1 MSLVRYLQ
9 HFKLQHLLSL
19 SLFSLQTTWTASRWR
34 WVVCWRSCTAPVKS
48 SSRGSSRADYWQLKI
63 TSNVS
68 VCHRS
73 WTPAVSHFRHF
84 YAHINSTTIFLSYP
98 VFLSSELQA
107 AQISQCGRVANT
119 QDSSPGHQ
127 ELLAICSTL
136 SLPEA
141 AGQDAAGV
149 LSQVREA
156 VGTRPVSFEWPV
168 HEVYWHLVVRNHIAS
183 NAVLRNMTN
192 PWADSC
198 FIHVK
203 NMYVF
208 FFNFNFMPV
217 KWYTQC
223 L

>member
-1 MSLVRYLQ
+1 MSLYVIAPELPRFLI
-9 HFKLQHLLSL
+9 F
-19 SLFSLQTTWTASRWR
+19 AISR
-34 WVVCWRSCTAPVKS
+34 P
-48 SSRGSSRADYWQLKI
+48 I
-63 TSNVS
+63 
-68 VCHRS
+68 
-73 WTPAVSHFRHF
+73 
-84 YAHINSTTIFLSYP
+84 STLTFLSYP

-119 QDSSPGHQ
+119 QDSSAGHQ
-127 ELLAICSTL
+127 ELLAMCSTL

-156 VGTRPVSFEWPV
+156 VGTRPVCFDWPM
-168 HEVYWHLVVRNHIAS
+168 HEVYWHLVVRNHTAS
-183 NAVLRNMTN
+183 NAMLRNMTN

-203 NMYVF
+203 KYVCIF
-208 FFNFNFMPV
+208 F
-217 KWYTQC
+217 K

>member
-1 MSLVRYLQ
+1 MSLYVIAPE
-9 HFKLQHLLSL
+9 LLRFLIFAISL
-19 SLFSLQTTWTASRWR
+19 
-34 WVVCWRSCTAPVKS
+34 P
-48 SSRGSSRADYWQLKI
+48 I
-63 TSNVS
+63 
-68 VCHRS
+68 
-73 WTPAVSHFRHF
+73 
-84 YAHINSTTIFLSYP
+84 STQQQFFLSYP

-127 ELLAICSTL
+127 ELLAMCSTL

-208 FFNFNFMPV
+208 FF
-217 KWYTQC
+217 
-223 L
+223 LL